1 MTTQGTRFRA
11 SPMAA
16 SLSLAAA
23 IGATNLQFKRVE
35 QMWPTITVLPTG
47 TEGAILRYNG
57 TAAAWQASTQALSVP
72 SAGDHIT
79 VNPLW
84 TSGATRYQALQFTIT
99 DSGSNSGPDS
109 DVIALYRNG
118 VLRFNVDKWGSMLVG
133 PGGVTAWVR
142 IEGFKDSGDGTGSPY
157 HRAGIGLE
165 LFEQFT
171 GSVGSVVTSFD
182 ASGATGYSRL
192 TLNGGSFGFANQTL
206 GHLNFSVDGQSAW
219 AIYRTA
225 GTPDLYS
232 LYPTSASQGDL
243 GGLAGLTTPQPFRDF
258 YSARHGVFKSSVNN
272 FRQLVFSTFVVNG
285 ASAEPIISIGST
297 PFQAYSNFGIA
308 DPEFNTTGAPA
319 VIDCTLRHTASA
331 LTASFLRYQK
341 TLTGANSYTL
351 PRFWVSVEGAVTAG
365 NTGGAASFTASHGK
379 DNTVA
384 GAPNFNIGFHF
395 VSTYKTATTIDVYGF
410 RSFGTVDGSQG
421 GAAIGIWKDFEANGI
436 NFINQGG
443 SPATAGTI
451 VGYYCQSITGGSANY
466 AIYTNAGD
474 IRFGD
479 RVVFG
484 PAAGKILGGATN
496 LSIRNAADNADNLLI
511 ADAGDVT
518 VRRSLLVNNPTY
530 TTDIKALDVAATWN
544 ASGVTFTG
552 ARFNFTSTASAA
564 ASLLADFQLGG
575 TSVLKLRKDG
585 LLTHTPTGVVGFV
598 MAALASS
605 VFANAALATTATDGF
620 IYVPTCAGA
629 PTGTPTAQ
637 TGTVALVY
645 DTTNNK
651 LYVYNT
657 AWKSVALT

>member
-11 SPMAA
+11 SPMAVG
-16 SLSLAAA
+16 LSLAGA
-23 IGATNLQFKRVE
+23 IAATNLQFKRVE
-35 QMWPTITVLPTG
+35 QMWPTINILPAG

-79 VNPLW
+79 INPLW
-84 TSGATRYQALQFTIT
+84 TSGATRYQAVQIT
-99 DSGSNSGPDS
+99 VTGDTGSNSGPDS
-109 DVIALYRNG
+109 DAIALYRNG
-118 VLRFNVDKWGSMLVG
+118 VLRFNLDKWGAMLIG

-142 IEGFKDSGDGTGSPY
+142 IEGYKDAGDGLGAPY

-171 GSVGSVVTSFD
+171 GSVGSVITSFD

-225 GTPDLYS
+225 GTPDVFS
-232 LYPTSASQGDL
+232 LYPTSASQGDI
-243 GGLAGLTTPQPFRDF
+243 GGLAGVTTPQPFRDF

-285 ASAEPIISIGST
+285 ASAEPIISIGTS
-297 PFQAYSNFGIA
+297 PFQAYSGGFGIA

-319 VIDCTLRHTASA
+319 VVECTLRHTASNGA
-331 LTASFLRYQK
+331 AAFLRYQK
-341 TLTGANSYTL
+341 TATGANAYTL
-351 PRFWVSVEGAVTAG
+351 PRFWVSVEGQVVAG
-365 NTGGAASFTASHGK
+365 NTGAAADFTASHGK

-384 GAPNFNIGFHF
+384 GAPDVRQGFAF
-395 VSTYKTATTIDVYGF
+395 TAVYKTATTIDVTGF
-410 RSFGTVDGSQG
+410 RSAGTVDGSQG
-421 GAAIGIWKDFEANGI
+421 GAAIGTWKDFEANGI
-436 NFINQGG
+436 LFINQGG
-443 SPATAGTI
+443 SPATAGTV
-451 VGYYCQSITGGSANY
+451 VGYYCQSITQGSTANY
-466 AIYTNAGD
+466 AIFTNSGVVSLGDALTVRAGD
-474 IRFGD
+474 FT
-479 RVVFG
+479 VS
-484 PAAGKILGGATN
+484 AGRAT
-496 LSIRNAADNADNLLI
+496 IT
-511 ADAGDVT
+511 AGT
-518 VRRSLLVNNPTY
+518 I
-530 TTDIKALDVAATWN
+530 TTDLKLLDTSVTWN
-544 ASGVTFTG
+544 AGGVSFTG
-552 ARFNFTSTASAA
+552 WKLNVTSTASAA
-564 ASLLADFQLGG
+564 GSLLMDIQLAS

-605 VFANAALATTATDGF
+605 VFANAALSTTATDGF
-620 IYVPTCAGA
+620 VYIPTCAGA